1 MTNFVFQSTPKLVF
15 GENSINLL
23 TNEIHKLQVKNVFLI
38 CDPIIKTLS
47 FWSKLTKELQKKG
60 IKYFVFENIVADPGY
75 EIADA
80 ASQEALKTDC
90 ELIVGIGGGS
100 ALDIAK
106 IVSISS
112 ITGETCKELMAK
124 TEITQ
129 KRLPL
134 ILIPTTAGT
143 GSEVTHISIL
153 SDNKEQ
159 TKNGLV
165 SPKLYA
171 DVAILDPKITLS
183 LPPDITAFSGL
194 DAIIHAL
201 EALTSRLANPLTDI
215 LALEALKILYNNI
228 AEAFSNG
235 QNINARTQMLYGSML
250 AGKAFANSS
259 VGAIHAFAYPIGAE
273 YNIPHGLANSIML
286 IPVLR
291 FNLSA
296 APDKYAKAAKAIG
309 IDIVGITNR
318 TASELLLA
326 KLDKLVDDLRIS
338 RFLRFYGVSKSD
350 IPRLSQ
356 KVIKI
361 SRLLNNNPKKI
372 TVKDAESL
380 YLEAL

>member
-1 MTNFVFQSTPKLVF
+1 MTKFVFQSTPKLIF
-15 GENSINLL
+15 GENSVDLL
-23 TNEIHKLQVKNVFLI
+23 TEEMLGLQVANAFFI
-38 CDPIIKTLS
+38 CDPVIKTLS
-47 FWSKLTKELQKKG
+47 FWDKITKELQKKDF
-60 IKYFVFENIVADPGY
+60 KYSVFDSIISDPDY
-75 EIADA
+75 DIADA
-80 ASQEALKTDC
+80 ATKEALKTNCD
-90 ELIVGIGGGS
+90 IIIGVGGGS

-112 ITGETCKELMAK
+112 VTGESCKELMNKKDIA
-124 TEITQ
+124 Q
-129 KRLPL
+129 KGCPL

-171 DVAILDPKITLS
+171 DIAILDPIITLS
-183 LPPDITAFSGL
+183 LPPNITAFSGL

-201 EALTSRLANPLTDI
+201 EALTSRLANPFTDI
-215 LALEALKILYNNI
+215 LAFEALKVLYDNILD
-228 AEAFSNG
+228 AFNDG
-235 QNINARTQMLYGSML
+235 QDIDARTQMLYGSML

-273 YNIPHGLANSIML
+273 YHIPHGLANSIML
-286 IPVLR
+286 TPVLR

-296 APDKYAKAAKAIG
+296 TPDKYAKAARAIG
-309 IDIVGITNR
+309 IDTLGITNLA
-318 TASELLLA
+318 ASELLLT
-326 KLDKLVDDLRIS
+326 KLDKLVDELKIS

-350 IPRLSQ
+350 IPRLSE
-356 KVIKI
+356 KVMKI
-361 SRLLNNNPKKI
+361 TRLLNNNPQKI
-372 TVKDAESL
+372 SLKDAENL